1 MAEVN
6 KTDQS
11 NISKSKTDQS
21 DAAKLNGNPDKKDGQ
36 SNDNDLANN
45 ESTPSP
51 VIHTGITVTVLPRQC
66 VRHNGILYESGQ
78 SFVIEK
84 KEDAD
89 HLIELCAVVA
99 GNHIPLNIPVN
110 IPATLPNSYSGSFNN
125 K

>member
-11 NISKSKTDQS
+11 SSSKSKIDQS
-21 DAAKLNGNPDKKDGQ
+21 NATKLNGNPDKKDDQ
-36 SNDNDLANN
+36 SNDNNLANN

-51 VIHTGITVTVLPRQC
+51 AIHTGITVTVLPSQC
-66 VRHNGILYESGQ
+66 VRHNGILYENGQ

-89 HLIELCAVVA
+89 HLIELGAVVS
-99 GNHIPLNIPVN
+99 GNHIPI
-110 IPATLPNSYSGSFNN
+110 TLPNSYSGYFKN

>member
-6 KTDQS
+6 QTDQS
-11 NISKSKTDQS
+11 NSSKSKTDQS
-21 DAAKLNGNPDKKDGQ
+21 NAAKLNGNPDKKDDQ
-36 SNDNDLANN
+36 SNDNNLANN

-51 VIHTGITVTVLPRQC
+51 AIHTGITVTVLPKQC

-78 SFVIEK
+78 SFIIEK

-99 GNHIPLNIPVN
+99 GNHIPVNIPVN
-110 IPATLPNSYSGSFNN
+110 IPAALPNGSSGSFKN